1 MNLKLTLAC
10 GPYDRIDALA
20 QKSIAIEGI
29 DLQFETIQS
38 PRELFDRVEK
48 GEFQLT
54 ELSASEFVSEVCGH
68 GSRFV
73 GLPVFP
79 SKVFRHG
86 FITINTRSGIQTP
99 LDLAGKRIGVP
110 LYTQTAAIW
119 VRGILQEEYRV
130 DLSNVRWIQGS
141 VEQPGSHG
149 DAHPPALL
157 KPVNLENNETG
168 RSLGDLL
175 VAGEIDA
182 IIGARLPPLLGKD
195 LRIARLFPDFRERE
209 KDYFRRTRIHPIM
222 HLIAIDKSL
231 HQAHPWLASRLY
243 MAFVAAKEK
252 AWKDLSFSGAQKTM
266 LPWLFADITEV
277 EDVFGADP
285 WPYGLEANRPA
296 LTKLIDYMHQ
306 QDFIARCP
314 SLEELFLP
322 L

>member
-29 DLQFETIQS
+29 DLQVETIQS

>member
-1 MNLKLTLAC
+1 LNLQLTLAC

-20 QKSIAIEGI
+20 QKSIAIEGV
-29 DLQFETIQS
+29 DLRVETIQS

-54 ELSASEFVSEVCGH
+54 ELSASEFVSEVCGR

-86 FITINTRSGIQTP
+86 FITINTQSGIQTP

-119 VRGILQEEYRV
+119 VRGILREEYRV

-157 KPVNLENNETG
+157 
-168 RSLGDLL
+168 
-175 VAGEIDA
+175 
-182 IIGARLPPLLGKD
+182 
-195 LRIARLFPDFRERE
+195 
-209 KDYFRRTRIHPIM
+209 
-222 HLIAIDKSL
+222 
-231 HQAHPWLASRLY
+231 
-243 MAFVAAKEK
+243 
-252 AWKDLSFSGAQKTM
+252 
-266 LPWLFADITEV
+266 
-277 EDVFGADP
+277 
-285 WPYGLEANRPA
+285 
-296 LTKLIDYMHQ
+296 
-306 QDFIARCP
+306 
-314 SLEELFLP
+314 
-322 L
+322 